1 MTSIETRLDS
11 ARLALKYG
19 IGLAAFL
26 AGLDKFFNLL
36 ANWEGYVGP
45 LAKAVLP
52 VGPTTFM
59 YAVGVIEMAVGLA
72 ILTRWTA
79 VASYV
84 AMVWLVRIPGDLV
97 TTGTDFDVAGRDV
110 EMAVAAYAPAGPP
123 GGEGARAPGPAQA
136 PSP

>member
-11 ARLALKYG
+11 GRRAVTSG
-19 IGLAAFL
+19 IGRAAFL

-84 AMVWLVRIPGDLV
+84 AMVWLVLIAVNLG
-97 TTGTDFDVAGRDV
+97 TTGTDVDEAARDV
-110 EMAVAAYAPAGPP
+110 WRAIAG
-123 GGEGARAPGPAQA
+123 
-136 PSP
+136 